1 MNDSN
6 TGTVPGSLMNFRRF
20 GYVQGNE
27 RPTTSAFKNTNR
39 MSMIH
44 GLPNAFTCHLPL
56 KKIFFFN
63 QNRVI
68 PSGSSEHVL
77 CSGDYLI
84 YIFGQHIWVSF
95 DFIEVQITH
104 TLQIAQTKSG
114 L

>member
-1 MNDSN
+1 
-6 TGTVPGSLMNFRRF
+6 
-20 GYVQGNE
+20 
-27 RPTTSAFKNTNR
+27 

-44 GLPNAFTCHLPL
+44 GLPNAFTCHLPFF
-56 KKIFFFN
+56 KKNFN

-68 PSGSSEHVL
+68 PTGSSEHVL
-77 CSGDYLI
+77 CSGDCLT

-95 DFIEVQITH
+95 DVIEVQVTH